1 MGGGHN
7 SRAVNLMMVSVLYLT
22 SFLVTHFV
30 LFILKLGGFSTIK
43 STRTKGR
50 VAQLQTPGGFASEI
64 SMITPKFDPATPLSR
79 TAMRTQKADEKFLVS
94 MNGSPVYVG
103 GRGNSRAKNDN
114 LIPVPIG
121 GGSTMM
127 VPTDDPSVQPI
138 IQKLIKNCMN
148 MMTKN

>member
-1 MGGGHN
+1 
-7 SRAVNLMMVSVLYLT
+7 
-22 SFLVTHFV
+22 
-30 LFILKLGGFSTIK
+30 
-43 STRTKGR
+43 
-50 VAQLQTPGGFASEI
+50 
-64 SMITPKFDPATPLSR
+64 MITPKFDPSTPLNK

-94 MNGSPVYVG
+94 MNGSPVYVA
-103 GRGNSRAKNDN
+103 GRGSSRAKNDN

-148 MMTKN
+148 MAKK